1 MAVNDLKAFFQTNPL
16 ISLFSAEELA
26 ECVKASEIIELAAGI
41 DVAKRGESHNSTWI
55 IYEGE
60 IAVSLPAE
68 GTNEEVLTYLE
79 KGRIFGDLSVFTGNM
94 VAFDYQTTKP
104 STLVRIPR
112 PVFMAAVKRN
122 PAATLLFTKNLTEI
136 VFKMGFYQKE
146 QEVRKAAQLASP
158 DPYDLYFTSASEPM
172 KISVINCGSSSLKY
186 TIFDTT
192 QKDPLIE
199 GTIERIGSDD
209 AQHKVVTP
217 KFKKSVSLGAVP
229 NMEKALDFMI
239 EAISDPAVGGAVRD
253 IREFKAVGHR
263 VTHGGGLF
271 NGPVIIDDQVLEQIR
286 SVSDLAPLHNPYNI
300 EGIELFRKLLP
311 GAQQVAVFDNTFH
324 QTIPAAAATYA
335 LPRQLCAEERIRRY
349 GFHGTN
355 HEYVALNAATFLK
368 KPLSELKMI
377 TCHLGSGASV
387 CAIDHGRSIDTS
399 MGMTPLEGLVMG
411 TRPGDVDAGV
421 IFHLLRK
428 GRNAV
433 DLENIFNRDS
443 GLKGISGLTNDMREL
458 LAAADNG
465 DTHALEAIS
474 VFCYRIKKYIGA
486 YSVALGGLDVVV
498 FTGGIGEN
506 SPEIRARIFQGFE
519 TFGMTIDH
527 NINRDA
533 RPERGQ
539 VVDVA
544 EPNAKVRVLVIPA
557 DEERMIAR
565 NTLRTV
571 GLVRSDTDMK
581 VFKTTPIPLSISA
594 HHIHLTQENF
604 ELIFGKGKT
613 MTPKSPLSQ
622 PGQFAAEETVDLI
635 GPKGTLE
642 KVRILGPARK
652 YSQLEISRT
661 EQFKLGID
669 PPIRDSG
676 DIEGTPGITV
686 VGPRGEVRLDKGV
699 ICAKR
704 HIHMSTDD
712 ALKFGLRDKDVVRVR
727 KEGGRG
733 LIFGDVLIRV
743 DQNFR
748 LDMHLD
754 TDEGNAAEIKTGDTG
769 YIESIEHRQFV

>member
-1 MAVNDLKAFFQTNPL
+1 MAVHDLKAFFQTNPL
-16 ISLFSAEELA
+16 ISLFSSAELD
-26 ECVKASEIIELAAGI
+26 ECVKASEIVDLSTGI
-41 DVAKRGESHNSTWI
+41 DVAKRGESLNSTWI

-60 IAVSLPAE
+60 IAVTLPAE
-68 GTNEEVLTYLE
+68 GTNKEVLTCLE

-94 VAFDYQTTKP
+94 VAFDYRTTKP

-122 PAATLLFTKNLTEI
+122 PAATLLFTKHLTEI

-199 GTIERIGSDD
+199 GTIERIGSAD

-229 NMEKALDFMI
+229 NMEKAFDFMI

-253 IREFKAVGHR
+253 VREFKAVGHR

-311 GAQQVAVFDNTFH
+311 GAKQVAVFDNTFH

-368 KPLSELKMI
+368 KPLSELKMV

-411 TRPGDVDAGV
+411 TRPGDVDPGV

-428 GRNAV
+428 GRNAA
-433 DLENIFNRDS
+433 DLENIFNKDS
-443 GLKGISGLTNDMREL
+443 GLKGISALTNDMREL

-465 DTHALEAIS
+465 DAHAREAIS

-544 EPNAKVRVLVIPA
+544 EPNARVRVLVIPA

-565 NTLRTV
+565 NTLRTI
-571 GLVRSDTDMK
+571 GLVRSETDMK
-581 VFKTTPIPLSISA
+581 VS
-594 HHIHLTQENF
+594 
-604 ELIFGKGKT
+604 
-613 MTPKSPLSQ
+613 
-622 PGQFAAEETVDLI
+622 
-635 GPKGTLE
+635 
-642 KVRILGPARK
+642 
-652 YSQLEISRT
+652 SR
-661 EQFKLGID
+661 
-669 PPIRDSG
+669 PP
-676 DIEGTPGITV
+676 PF
-686 VGPRGEVRLDKGV
+686 P
-699 ICAKR
+699 
-704 HIHMSTDD
+704 
-712 ALKFGLRDKDVVRVR
+712 
-727 KEGGRG
+727 
-733 LIFGDVLIRV
+733 
-743 DQNFR
+743 
-748 LDMHLD
+748 
-754 TDEGNAAEIKTGDTG
+754 
-769 YIESIEHRQFV
+769 

>member
-1 MAVNDLKAFFQTNPL
+1 
-16 ISLFSAEELA
+16 
-26 ECVKASEIIELAAGI
+26 
-41 DVAKRGESHNSTWI
+41 
-55 IYEGE
+55 
-60 IAVSLPAE
+60 
-68 GTNEEVLTYLE
+68 
-79 KGRIFGDLSVFTGNM
+79 RIFGDMSVFTGNL
-94 VAFDYQTTKP
+94 VAFDYKTTKP
-104 STLVRIPR
+104 STLIRIPR
-112 PVFMAAVKRN
+112 PVLMAAVKKN
-122 PAATLLFTKNLTEI
+122 PAATLLFTKNLMEI
-136 VFKMGFYQKE
+136 VFKMGLYQKE
-146 QEVRKAAQLASP
+146 QEVRAAAMLASP

-192 QKDPLIE
+192 QRDPLIE
-199 GTIERIGSDD
+199 GTIERIGSAD
-209 AQHKVVTP
+209 AHHKVVTP
-217 KFKKSVSLGAVP
+217 KSKKSVSLGAVP
-229 NMEKALDFMI
+229 NMEKAFEFMVA
-239 EAISDPAVGGAVRD
+239 AIADPAVGAVGD
-253 IREFKAVGHR
+253 VREFKAVGHR

-271 NGPVIIDDQVLEQIR
+271 NGPVVIDDQVLEQIR

-311 GAQQVAVFDNTFH
+311 EAKQVAVFDNTFH

-335 LPRQLCAEERIRRY
+335 LPRQLCTEERIRRY

-411 TRPGDVDAGV
+411 TRPGDVDPGV

-428 GRNAV
+428 GSNAA
-433 DLENIFNRDS
+433 DLENIFNKES

-458 LAAADNG
+458 LAAAESG
-465 DTHALEAIS
+465 DAHALEAIS

-486 YSVALGGLDVVV
+486 YTVALGGLDVVV

-519 TFGMTIDH
+519 TFGMTIDYKV
-527 NINRDA
+527 NREA

-539 VVDVA
+539 VVDIA
-544 EPNAKVRVLVIPA
+544 EPNAKLRVLVIPA

-565 NTLRTV
+565 NTLHTV
-571 GLVRSDTDMK
+571 GLVRSELDMK
-581 VFKTTPIPLSISA
+581 VFKTTPVPLSISA

-604 ELIFGKGKT
+604 ELLFGKGKT

-622 PGQFAAEETVDLI
+622 PGQFAAEEAVNLV
-635 GPKGTLE
+635 GPKGNLE

-686 VGPRGEVRLDKGV
+686 VGPQGQIDLEKGV

-754 TDEGNAAEIKTGDTG
+754 TDEGNAAEIKAGDTG
-769 YIESIEHRQFV
+769 YIESIEHRRFV

>member
-1 MAVNDLKAFFQTNPL
+1 MAVIDLKTFFQSNPL
-16 ISLFSAEELA
+16 MALFSDEELD
-26 ECVKASEIIELAAGI
+26 ECVKASEVVEFTAGV
-41 DVAKRGESHNSTWI
+41 DVEKRGETHNSSWI
-55 IYEGE
+55 VYDGEVGVSIPGEG
-60 IAVSLPAE
+60 V
-68 GTNEEVLTYLE
+68 TEELLTKLE
-79 KGRIFGDLSVFTGNM
+79 KGRIFSDMSIFTGNL
-94 VAFDYQTTKP
+94 VAFDYKTTKP
-104 STLVRIPR
+104 STLIRIPR
-112 PVFMAAVKRN
+112 TVFMGVVKKNPEAAMQ
-122 PAATLLFTKNLTEI
+122 FTKNLTEI
-136 VFKMGFYQKE
+136 VFRLGLYQKE
-146 QEVRKAAQLASP
+146 HEIREAAMLASP

-192 QKDPLIE
+192 QRDPLIE
-199 GTIERIGSDD
+199 GTIERIGSAD
-209 AQHKVVTP
+209 AHHKIVTP
-217 KFKKSVSLGAVP
+217 KFKKSLSLGDVP
-229 NMEKALDFMI
+229 NMEKAFEFMV
-239 EAISDPAVGGAVRD
+239 AAVADPAVGAVRD
-253 IREFKAVGHR
+253 VREFKAVGHR
-263 VTHGGGLF
+263 VAHGGGLF

-311 GAQQVAVFDNTFH
+311 GAKQVAVFDNTFH

-368 KPLSELKMI
+368 KPLSELKII

-411 TRPGDVDAGV
+411 TRPGDVDPGV

-428 GRNAV
+428 GKSAEE
-433 DLENIFNRDS
+433 LENMFNKDS

-458 LAAADNG
+458 LEAAEKG
-465 DTHALEAIS
+465 DAHALDAIG

-486 YSVALGGLDVVV
+486 YTVALGGLDVLV

-519 TFGMTIDH
+519 AFGMTIDH
-527 NINRDA
+527 RINRDA

-539 VVDVA
+539 VVDIA

-565 NTLRTV
+565 NTLHAI
-571 GLVRSDTDMK
+571 GLVRSKEDLQI
-581 VFKTTPIPLSISA
+581 FKTTPVPLSISA

-604 ELIFGKGKT
+604 ELLFGKGKT

-622 PGQFAAEETVDLI
+622 PGQFAAEETVNLI
-635 GPKGTLE
+635 GPKGNLE

-686 VGPRGEVRLDKGV
+686 VGLQGQVHLEKGV

-704 HIHMSTDD
+704 H
-712 ALKFGLRDKDVVRVR
+712 
-727 KEGGRG
+727 
-733 LIFGDVLIRV
+733 
-743 DQNFR
+743 
-748 LDMHLD
+748 
-754 TDEGNAAEIKTGDTG
+754 
-769 YIESIEHRQFV
+769 

>member
-1 MAVNDLKAFFQTNPL
+1 MAIADLKAFFRSTHL
-16 ISLFSAEELA
+16 MSLFSDEDLDACA
-26 ECVKASEIIELAAGI
+26 KASEIMEYLAGN
-41 DVAKRGESHNSTWI
+41 DVVTRGENDNFSWI
-55 IYEGE
+55 VYEGE
-60 IAVSLPAE
+60 VAASLP
-68 GTNEEVLTYLE
+68 GDDGGEEVLAHLE
-79 KGRIFGDLSVFTGNM
+79 KGRIFGDVSIFTGNL
-94 VAFDYQTTKP
+94 VAFNYRTTKP
-104 STLVRIPR
+104 TKLIRIPR
-112 PVFMAAVKRN
+112 PVFMGIVKKN
-122 PAATLLFTKNLTEI
+122 PETALQFTKNLTEI
-136 VFKMGFYQKE
+136 VFQLGIYQKE
-146 QEVRKAAQLASP
+146 HEVRKAAMLASP

-192 QKDPLIE
+192 QREPLIE
-199 GTIERIGSDD
+199 GTIERIGSAD
-209 AQHKVVTP
+209 AHHKVVTP
-217 KFKKSVSLGAVP
+217 KSKKSVSLGAVP
-229 NMEKALDFMI
+229 NMEKAFEFMVA
-239 EAISDPAVGGAVRD
+239 AISDPAVGAVRD
-253 IREFKAVGHR
+253 VREFKAVGHR

-311 GAQQVAVFDNTFH
+311 GAKQVAVFDNTFH
-324 QTIPAAAATYA
+324 QTIPATAATYA
-335 LPRQLCAEERIRRY
+335 LPRQLCEEERIRRY

-411 TRPGDVDAGV
+411 TRPGDVDPGV

-428 GRNAV
+428 GRSAEE
-433 DLENIFNRDS
+433 LENIFNKDS

-458 LAAADNG
+458 LAAAEHSDA
-465 DTHALEAIS
+465 HALEAIS

-486 YSVALGGLDVVV
+486 YTVALGGLDVLV

-527 NINRDA
+527 RINRDA

-539 VVDVA
+539 VVDIG

-565 NTLRTV
+565 NTLHAI
-571 GLVRSDTDMK
+571 GLVRSKEDLQ
-581 VFKTTPIPLSISA
+581 VFKTTPVPLSISA

-604 ELIFGKGKT
+604 ELLFGTGRT

-622 PGQFAAEETVDLI
+622 PGQFAAEETVNLI

-686 VGPRGEVRLDKGV
+686 AGPQGQVHLEKGV

-712 ALKFGLRDKDVVRVR
+712 AFKFGLRDKDVVRVR

-754 TDEGNAAEIKTGDTG
+754 TDEGNAAEIKAGDTG
-769 YIESIEHRQFV
+769 YIESIEHRRFV

>member
-1 MAVNDLKAFFQTNPL
+1 MADSDLKTFFRSNPL
-16 ISLFSAEELA
+16 MALFSDEELD
-26 ECVKASEIIELAAGI
+26 ECVKASEIIEFPSGI
-41 DVAKRGESHNSTWI
+41 EIEKRGETHNYSWI
-55 IYEGE
+55 VYDGE
-60 IAVSLPAE
+60 VAVSIPGE
-68 GTNEEVLTYLE
+68 GVMEEFLTKLE
-79 KGRIFGDLSVFTGNM
+79 NGRIFGDMSVFTGNL
-94 VAFDYQTTKP
+94 VAFDYKTTKA
-104 STLVRIPR
+104 TKLIRIPR
-112 PVFMAAVKRN
+112 PVFMGVVKKN
-122 PAATLLFTKNLTEI
+122 PAAALQFTKNLTEI
-136 VFKMGFYQKE
+136 VFHLGLYQKE
-146 QEVRKAAQLASP
+146 HEIRKAAMLASP

-192 QKDPLIE
+192 QRDPLIE
-199 GTIERIGSDD
+199 GTIERIGSAD
-209 AQHKVVTP
+209 AQHKIVTP
-217 KFKKSVSLGAVP
+217 KFKKSESLGAVAS
-229 NMEKALDFMI
+229 MEKAFDFMVA
-239 EAISDPAVGGAVRD
+239 AIADPAVGAVRD
-253 IREFKAVGHR
+253 VREFKAVGHR

-271 NGPVIIDDQVLEQIR
+271 NGPVVIDDQVLEQIR

-311 GAQQVAVFDNTFH
+311 EAKQVAVFDNTFH

-411 TRPGDVDAGV
+411 TRPGDVDPGV

-428 GRNAV
+428 GRNAA
-433 DLENIFNRDS
+433 DLENMFNKES

-458 LAAADNG
+458 MEAAENG
-465 DTHALEAIS
+465 DAHALEAIS
-474 VFCYRIKKYIGA
+474 IFCYRIKKYIGA

-519 TFGMTIDH
+519 VFGLTIDH
-527 NINRDA
+527 RINREA

-565 NTLRTV
+565 NTLHTV
-571 GLVRSDTDMK
+571 GLVRSEADIK
-581 VFKTTPIPLSISA
+581 VFKTTPVPLSISA

-604 ELIFGKGKT
+604 ELLFGKGKT

-622 PGQFAAEETVDLI
+622 PGQFAAEETVNLI
-635 GPKGTLE
+635 GPKGNLE

-686 VGPRGEVRLDKGV
+686 VGPQGQIYLEKGV

-754 TDEGNAAEIKTGDTG
+754 TDEGNAAEIKAGDTG
-769 YIESIEHRQFV
+769 YIESIEHRQYV